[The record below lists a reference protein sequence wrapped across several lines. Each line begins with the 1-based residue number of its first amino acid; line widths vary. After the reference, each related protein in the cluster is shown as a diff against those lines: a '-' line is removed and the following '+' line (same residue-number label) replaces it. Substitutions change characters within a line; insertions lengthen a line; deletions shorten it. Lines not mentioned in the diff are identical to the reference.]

1 MLPFSVLG
9 NAHRVNWLLE
19 HFEMSL
25 IKHPLGHH
33 FDPRTTV
40 EVEAT
45 RSTQNNKPYRSKAQ
59 KVEAQNYASKVHGTF
74 HTKAPVRF
82 HSEKP
87 RAE

>member
-1 MLPFSVLG
+1 M
-9 NAHRVNWLLE
+9 N
-19 HFEMSL
+19 L

-33 FDPRTTV
+33 FDPRSTA

-45 RSTQNNKPYRSKAQ
+45 RSTKNNKPFRTKAE

-74 HTKAPVRF
+74 RSRVPVRV
-82 HSEKP
+82 HDEKP